1 MRNKLVQYFVILVF
15 FLIASYLF
23 LFLVLKVLKIQ
34 DQEPEKISVKK
45 TADVEESLF
54 YSEVERLASSE
65 FSAEVYLNKKEL
77 GVYYQKGEMV
87 RIDFH
92 EKKTSYLYIPGVKK
106 KFLLNH
112 SEKKVKELFSEK
124 EVDYIFDFYSI
135 FVPYYDKRWV
145 RQRKDLLFA
154 QDKRYDYFAE
164 LKGID
169 GFLSK
174 IYKVEKANKRVV
186 EEIEVKYLNTSA
198 VSKDKFEIPK
208 DYEIVSMYER

>member
-34 DQEPEKISVKK
+34 DQEPEKILVKK

-92 EKKTSYLYIPGVKK
+92 EKRPA
-106 KFLLNH
+106 
-112 SEKKVKELFSEK
+112 
-124 EVDYIFDFYSI
+124 IFI
-135 FVPYYDKRWV
+135 F
-145 RQRKDLLFA
+145 QA
-154 QDKRYDYFAE
+154 
-164 LKGID
+164 
-169 GFLSK
+169 
-174 IYKVEKANKRVV
+174 
-186 EEIEVKYLNTSA
+186 
-198 VSKDKFEIPK
+198 
-208 DYEIVSMYER
+208 